1 MSSLRLIEL
10 GGVLVGLA
18 LLSRLAVR
26 LKFSPIPLY
35 LLAGLAF
42 GEGGI
47 LPLHVSQEFIETGA
61 EIGIVLLLLLL
72 GLEYSAE
79 ELSATLRQSARVGAL
94 DAGLNF
100 TPGLLAGLVLGWSLL
115 PAVLLGGVTYISS
128 SGIASKLLHDMRW
141 VGNRETPIV
150 LTILVLEDLA
160 MALYLPAVSALA
172 LGVGPESTIIAIVVA
187 VASVLAIL
195 FLAVR
200 HSRAIS
206 RILFSYS
213 DESLLLGIL
222 GVSLLVAGVL
232 ESARGSAA
240 VGAFLVGIAISGPA
254 ADRARPL
261 LEPLRDLFAAVFFV
275 FVGLEV
281 DPRTIPSVLTAAAVL
296 AFATAATK
304 AGSVWWSTKR
314 AGIGV
319 RGRWRASSVLVARGE
334 FSIAIAAL
342 GFASG
347 LEPRLL
353 PLSAAY
359 VTMLGILGPVSVRIV
374 SALLPPPTSR
384 RPLREGVSARA
395 ASHEPQAE

>member
-1 MSSLRLIEL
+1 MSSIRLIEL
-10 GGVLVGLA
+10 GGILVGLA

-42 GEGGI
+42 GQGGI
-47 LPLHVSQEFIETGA
+47 LPLHVSEEFIETGA

-79 ELSATLRQSARVGAL
+79 ELRITLRQSAGIGLL
-94 DAGLNF
+94 DAALNF
-100 TPGLLAGLVLGWSLL
+100 TPGLLAGLLLGWDFL

-128 SGIASKLLHDMRW
+128 SGIASKLLHDMGW
-141 VGNRETPIV
+141 VGNRETPTV

-172 LGVGPESTIIAIVVA
+172 LGGGPKSTILAIVAA

-195 FLAVR
+195 FVALR

-206 RILFSYS
+206 RILFSHS
-213 DESLLLGIL
+213 DESLLLGIVGL
-222 GVSLLVAGVL
+222 SLIVAGLL

-281 DPRTIPSVLTAAAVL
+281 DPRTIPSVLGAAAAL
-296 AFATAATK
+296 AIATAATK
-304 AGSVWWSTKR
+304 ATSAWWSAKR
-314 AGIGV
+314 AGVGV

-334 FSIAIAAL
+334 FSVAIAAL
-342 GFASG
+342 GFSAG

-353 PLSAAY
+353 PTSAAY
-359 VTMLGILGPVSVRIV
+359 VMILGVLGPVSVRIV
-374 SALLPPPTSR
+374 STLLPSR
-384 RPLREGVSARA
+384 RRQRPTRDGLPVRDVSQE
-395 ASHEPQAE
+395 SQVQ